1 MIESREK
8 QMPSNFNILKSSAIF
23 VIKSKKKEKN
33 KCQAILTEN

>member
-23 VIKSKKKEKN
+23 ESKKKEKN
-33 KCQAILTEN
+33 KCQAILTKN